1 MAEKNTDRWY
11 ELLLGQMEKLNESY
25 DKLSEKILEINT
37 EIGKLFSIK
46 NTLNDVKGWA
56 EEVNKNVT
64 SDDLAKMKEFYTTFK
79 ELRDELDEI
88 HDAQEKIKEAIEDYK
103 KFKTKIL
110 TILSIMTFLF
120 GLAITVLGWFI
131 K

>member
-37 EIGKLFSIK
+37 EIGKLFSMK
-46 NTLNDVKGWA
+46 STLNDVKGWA

-88 HDAQEKIKEAIEDYK
+88 HETQEKLTEALEDYK

>member
-1 MAEKNTDRWY
+1 MTEKNTDRWY

-56 EEVNKNVT
+56 EEVHKNVT

-88 HDAQEKIKEAIEDYK
+88 YEAQDKIKEAIEDYK